1 MLAILKK
8 TGSSYYH
15 VDNVHDG
22 GEDNHSDDPISYT
35 RQKMVC
41 EILTKTQ
48 KRWMAQKYR
57 KSHER
62 WKKYKSHRDQGMQR
76 SSFTGS
82 AFLSTR
88 ASIVGRRDR
97 ADS

>member
-35 RQKMVC
+35 RQKIIC
-41 EILTKTQ
+41 EIWTKIQ

-57 KSHER
+57 NHTKGGKNIKATQKNTEKNDAVENAPS
-62 WKKYKSHRDQGMQR
+62 
-76 SSFTGS
+76 
-82 AFLSTR
+82 
-88 ASIVGRRDR
+88 
-97 ADS
+97 